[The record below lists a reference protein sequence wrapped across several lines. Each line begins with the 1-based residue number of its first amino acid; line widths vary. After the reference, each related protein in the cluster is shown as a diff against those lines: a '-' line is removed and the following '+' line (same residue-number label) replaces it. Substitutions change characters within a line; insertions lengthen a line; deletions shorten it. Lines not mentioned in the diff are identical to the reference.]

1 MRQAYEHYEKQPDG
15 GGRVRRPRQQPV
27 SFKAPQEIREQ
38 IVAMANATGMSRG
51 GVIKAAIAAHYEQM
65 VG

>member
-1 MRQAYEHYEKQPDG
+1 
-15 GGRVRRPRQQPV
+15 VT
-27 SFKAPQEIREQ
+27 FKAPEEVRAQ
-38 IVAMANATGMSRG
+38 IVEMAAVTGMSRG